1 MSSRKVKGT
10 DKEGLPPADGGIEA
24 LEGFV
29 VGLYQEAFH
38 AIVYLINR

>member
-1 MSSRKVKGT
+1 MSGRKTKAN
-10 DKEGLPPADGGIEA
+10 DKEGVPSGDGGIEG

-38 AIVYLINR
+38 ALVYLINR